1 MNRDKFRDFSAEA
14 PLGKGEDWGV
24 FGMVWGGEMGQNRMF
39 LALAASFA
47 ATFPPSTPPT
57 SPRFLPLSERPT
69 GRIYTKSQVVP
80 FKIKAF
86 SGGIIACTG
95 QEEGAELGRFGGW
108 K

>member
-1 MNRDKFRDFSAEA
+1 MGIN
-14 PLGKGEDWGV
+14 LGTFPPKHPPGREKIGDRFGV
-24 FGMVWGGEMGQNRMF
+24 VWGEMGQKQDVF
-39 LALAASFA
+39 STSSTLHSHIL
-47 ATFPPSTPPT
+47 PSNPPT